1 MLTEEHVLDS
11 IPAYAL
17 DCLDESEKNRVA
29 DHLATCEHCRGEL
42 RVYQQLVGDMPLAM
56 AESAPP
62 PGLKSR
68 VMQQIKQ
75 ARANPPVEHQ
85 PTAWERF
92 SQFLRGAA
100 PAWGLASLALIAVLA
115 ISNVYL
121 WGRLGSLEK
130 QLQSPFVTVGL
141 QGSPAAPEATGVLVF
156 SPDGTQ
162 GTLVVDDLPALS
174 PAQQYQLWRIRDG
187 KRTSGGVFSVDPQGY
202 GSLVVLSPLPLTNYT
217 AFGVTIEPAGGSPG
231 PTGDKVLGGEL

>member
-1 MLTEEHVLDS
+1 MFTEEHVLDS

-17 DCLDESEKNRVA
+17 DCLDEGEKSRVA
-29 DHLATCEHCRGEL
+29 DHLAACERCRGEL
-42 RVYQQLVGDMPLAM
+42 QVYQQLVGDLPLAM

-68 VMQQIKQ
+68 VMQQVKQ
-75 ARANPPVEHQ
+75 SRAPAPVERK
-85 PTAWERF
+85 PTVWERF
-92 SQFLRGAA
+92 SQLLRGAA

-121 WGRLGSLEK
+121 WGRLSSLEE
-130 QLQSPFVTVGL
+130 QIQSPFITVDL
-141 QGSPAAPEATGVLVF
+141 QGSPAAPGASGVLVF

-162 GTLVVDDLPALS
+162 GTLVVADLPALS
-174 PAQQYQLWRIRDG
+174 PVQQYQLWLIRDG
-187 KRTSGGVFSVDPQGY
+187 KRTSGGVFSVDPHGY
-202 GSLVVLSPLPLTNYT
+202 YSLVVLSPLPLTNYT

-231 PTGDKVLGGEL
+231 PTGEKVLGGEL